1 MRVLLAEDDF
11 TTAQS
16 HALMLK
22 AEGCVDEVAGYGE
35 DGPERVRP

>member
-11 TTAQS
+11 ATAQS

-22 AEGCVDEVAGYGE
+22 AEGCVADITGYGE